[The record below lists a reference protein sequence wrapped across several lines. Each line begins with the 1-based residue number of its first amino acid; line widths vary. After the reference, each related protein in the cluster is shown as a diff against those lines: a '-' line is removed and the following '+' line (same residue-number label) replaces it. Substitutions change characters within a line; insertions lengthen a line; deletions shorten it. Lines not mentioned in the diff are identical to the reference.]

1 MKKLLWFTLS
11 VWLLATHSWGA
22 YPDVAVV
29 DNCTRANQGPPLTGH
44 VNNGGSGWRVAF
56 NICIPAGA
64 GGYHGTSWNTS
75 YGPDMEGAITLN
87 QVPAV
92 GTYNGLFVR
101 LQTANNSGS
110 DRYELDLVPVT
121 GANNDE
127 LTVWK
132 CVSSVSTQLGATYSL
147 GVDLAVSD
155 VIGLRAVGTTIT
167 PFRNGSALATRTDSA
182 VSGAG
187 YVGFQGDPAT
197 PQTYI
202 NAFYAGTI
210 VSASVA
216 VPSQT
221 TLGVGQ

>member
-1 MKKLLWFTLS
+1 MKKLLWLTLS
-11 VWLLATHSWGA
+11 AWLLATPSWGA

-44 VNNGGSGWRVAF
+44 VNNGGSGWRVVS
-56 NICIPAGA
+56 NVCIPDNTV
-64 GGYHGTSWNTS
+64 GYHGTSWNTS

-110 DRYELDLVPVT
+110 DRYELDLVPVA
-121 GANNDE
+121 GANNDT

-132 CVSSVSTQLGATYSL
+132 GVSGVSTQLGATYSL
-147 GVDLAVSD
+147 GADLAATD
-155 VIGLRAVGTTIT
+155 VVGLRVVGTTIT

-202 NAFYAGTI
+202 NAFYAGTLTS
-210 VSASVA
+210 SAS
-216 VPSQT
+216 SSNYFRRRIQ
-221 TLGVGQ
+221 

>member
-44 VNNGGSGWRVAF
+44 VNNGGSGWRVAG
-56 NICIPAGA
+56 NICIPDSA

-202 NAFYAGTI
+202 NAFYAGTLAADSSSNYFRRRI
-210 VSASVA
+210 
-216 VPSQT
+216 Q
-221 TLGVGQ
+221 